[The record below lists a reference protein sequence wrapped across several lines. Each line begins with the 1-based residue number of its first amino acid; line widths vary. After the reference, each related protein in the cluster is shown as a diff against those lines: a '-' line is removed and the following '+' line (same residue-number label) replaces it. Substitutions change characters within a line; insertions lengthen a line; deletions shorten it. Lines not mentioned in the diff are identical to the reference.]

1 VLKGALLPHSLITG
15 LGLLGLLAYFP
26 LPVTASTPSPTKL
39 LESDQSYET
48 TAEGLWPEAL
58 DDNHVPLNFES
69 LSYFQETDVTVHLPS
84 TVVGITSGERV
95 KPDFTQDQSY
105 TLQFAPNADLLFP
118 PSASTEIDPHRFTGQ
133 PQLSPHDLKWR
144 PIPSLAPEPSPILAQ
159 QQQEPPSQTPSAGD
173 PELGVIRVR
182 NTSEDPELGILRIR
196 ERPIIPE
203 VSAPDPPDIGFFT
216 TRLTVSSSDNVLLA
230 VNDVG
235 GLTGDEFIR
244 PSMSLAVYP
253 PIGPQTF
260 LIGNID
266 VGLQRYTTQ
275 SNINYDDLR
284 FRLGVRQGLFPRTYG
299 QLMFTYQQ
307 LFRPGSPRFR
317 FFENTAFSFTL
328 GRRDP
333 LTDQLTLSS
342 YYQIQLND
350 AESRATAD
358 GPTDL
363 TQFDRITQS
372 MGGYLNYTISPK
384 WRTGVSY
391 QITFSDYTGQER
403 YDTYHQLLGQ
413 LVYRITPSVNMSL
426 YGGWS
431 FGRSSEPRIRFDDT
445 FLGITVDATVTLF

>member
-1 VLKGALLPHSLITG
+1 VLKGALLSYRLVIR
-15 LGLLGLLAYFP
+15 LGVLGLLAYFP
-26 LPVTASTPSPTKL
+26 WPATASTPSPTKL
-39 LESDQSYET
+39 LEGDQSYET
-48 TAEGLWPEAL
+48 RAEGLWPEPL
-58 DDNHVPLNFES
+58 DDNYPPLNIEP
-69 LSYFQETDVTVHLPS
+69 LSRFQETHFPGHQNS
-84 TVVGITSGERV
+84 MAVGSISEGAV
-95 KPDFTQDQSY
+95 KPDSAQV
-105 TLQFAPNADLLFP
+105 LEFAPMAALKLHRSVSIEVN
-118 PSASTEIDPHRFTGQ
+118 PHHFTGP
-133 PQLSPHDLKWR
+133 PQISSHELRWSP
-144 PIPSLAPEPSPILAQ
+144 IASLAQEVSQILAQ
-159 QQQEPPSQTPSAGD
+159 QQQESPRQMLPTGD

-196 ERPIIPE
+196 ERPVVPE
-203 VSAPDPPDIGFFT
+203 VPAQEPPDIGFFT
-216 TRLTVSSSDNVLLA
+216 ARLSVSSSDNVLLA

-244 PSMSLAVYP
+244 PSISLAVYP
-253 PIGPQTF
+253 PVGPQTF
-260 LIGNID
+260 LIGNVD

-342 YYQIQLND
+342 YYQVQLND

-358 GPTDL
+358 SPTDL

-372 MGGYLNYTISPK
+372 MGGYLNYTISPQ

-391 QITFSDYTGQER
+391 QVTFSDYTGQER
-403 YDTYHQLLGQ
+403 YDTYHQVLGQ

-431 FGRSSEPRIRFDDT
+431 FGRSSEPRIRFDDG
-445 FLGITVDATVTLF
+445 FFGMTVDATVTLF